1 MIFYLD
7 FEATQPENE
16 IIAIGAVAENGA
28 TFHSLVKPRF
38 SSISNFISQMT
49 HISREDLEN
58 ASVIDVVL
66 KEFDRWLMLQEPNIM
81 NCRFISYGDDKKFLE
96 ATKPAVLT
104 STAFYIYAVLLAKIE
119 NCLPEARNFFKGS
132 IRLIDAYNYIQSLT
146 NKQDHNPLKD
156 AMMLKD
162 VYNYMRNNEPL
173 NAHPLSKASK
183 TIEEV
188 KMPSGTFWCQHKD
201 GGKNIRYFDN
211 FDKVVEWL
219 VPNIMHADI
228 NVVRKDKIMVN
239 IMRAIRKESLYC
251 GYKWGRVKEEEK
263 VET

>member
-7 FEATQPENE
+7 FEATTPEQE
-16 IIAIGAVAENGA
+16 IIAIGAVAENGS
-28 TFHSLVKPRF
+28 TFCSLVKPQL
-38 SSISNFISQMT
+38 SSMSQFISQLT
-49 HISREDLEN
+49 HISQENLEK
-58 ASVIDVVL
+58 APVIDAAL
-66 KEFDRWLMLQEPNIM
+66 REFDRWVMDQEPNIM
-81 NCRFISYGDDKKFLE
+81 NCRFISYGDDKKFLK
-96 ATKPAVLT
+96 ASLPAIK
-104 STAFYIYAVLLAKIE
+104 SISAFYAASALIVKMEDCASETKK
-119 NCLPEARNFFKGS
+119 FFHGN
-132 IRLIDAYNYIQSLT
+132 IRLIDAFNYVQSL
-146 NKQDHNPLKD
+146 NDKQNHDPLED
-156 AMMLKD
+156 ALMLQT
-162 VYNYMRNNEPL
+162 VHNYMRNNEPL

-219 VPNIMHADI
+219 VPNVMHADI

-239 IMRAIRKESLYC
+239 IMRAIRKESFYC
-251 GYKWGRVKEEEK
+251 GYRWGRVKDEEK